1 MGQNVLTNF
10 ETPDIT
16 SWFFYQR
23 SMYLS
28 LTDLTLLCVPVHVC
42 LYVLCCS
49 CLVLFFEFVTSD
61 FDYDVDYGLVLM
73 FEFMLVCVMLLRPF
87 CRPIFYSEIRCISK
101 AILVLSN

>member
-1 MGQNVLTNF
+1 MGQNVLTIF

-61 FDYDVDYGLVLM
+61 FDYDVDYGLVLT
-73 FEFMLVCVMLLRPF
+73 FGF
-87 CRPIFYSEIRCISK
+87 IEIAFSYKRRKRFRKEIDSSQTTRGCS
-101 AILVLSN
+101 

>member
-1 MGQNVLTNF
+1 MGQNVLTIF

-61 FDYDVDYGLVLM
+61 FDYDVDYGLVLL
-73 FEFMLVCVMLLRPF
+73 FGLIYRF
-87 CRPIFYSEIRCISK
+87 
-101 AILVLSN
+101 A